1 MRCSTNSPNGSARR
15 WECAEAV
22 FEVKEGLVEDLAEI
36 AARVGQPVLVGSQG
50 SAECCAGDGLP

>member
-1 MRCSTNSPNGSARR
+1 
-15 WECAEAV
+15 V